1 MKKNKIDM
9 LIENYLV
16 EDALGCDTPVISLE
30 DHQSIGRD
38 FVPLSP
44 MLKKLM
50 EKKLT
55 KDHVMHELVGAMGG
69 AALGMM
75 AGGPLG
81 AVAGGA
87 AGHIAQKRLEREDLD
102 LYEDFDMMEEDL
114 DLYEDFDMME
124 EDFDLNEAPTGSA
137 LKGLMKAGEENIA
150 RQGGYVKQVGN
161 KVVGNPNVNV
171 KQSLVTGGRRVL
183 TGPELERAKAANM
196 QRAQVKGVYQHNS
209 LDLSEDLEL
218 ELEDFDIEL
227 MEDFE
232 LESMDYV

>member
-87 AGHIAQKRLEREDLD
+87 AGHIAQKRLER
-102 LYEDFDMMEEDL
+102 EDL